1 MPGPAI
7 LFEGVW
13 KSYRVYHQRS
23 HTLKEKVLTRRSRY
37 SEFWALKDINL
48 EVPAG
53 STLGIVGANGS
64 GKSTLLKTMARILT
78 PNRGSVTVRGRM
90 SSLLELGTGFHP
102 ELTGRENLFLGGSLL
117 GHTRNDVAQL
127 LDGIV
132 DFAGIGRFIDMPVK
146 NYSSGMYARLAFA
159 LAISVDPEILLLDE
173 VLSVGDESFQ
183 RRCFERIAEFREDG
197 RTVVF
202 VSHGLAAV
210 QMLCTRVAWIEDGA
224 IREIGEAAKVIGSY
238 VGKVDDDR
246 AHEPS
251 RTTTGRRAG
260 TGEAR
265 CQEVALLDGRGEP
278 TTTFRTGESFTI
290 RITYQT
296 QELHDELLCAV
307 AVHRTEN
314 LAYVFGQNSCE
325 AKAPLVDRGQGVV
338 EMRIPWLPLLKG
350 SYVISVALQDR
361 GLTKTYDFHDRE
373 YAFAVVDNPRLP
385 LEAGFVHVPSE
396 WNAWPLP
403 AVPPSISDPVSGSGS
418 DAVSDPRPA
427 ASA

>member
-1 MPGPAI
+1 VGDAAI
-7 LFEGVW
+7 RFDGVW
-13 KSYRVYHQRS
+13 KSYRIYHQRS
-23 HTLKEKVLTRRSRY
+23 HTLKEKVLSRRTRYR
-37 SEFWALKDINL
+37 EFWALKDINL
-48 EVPAG
+48 EVPEG
-53 STLGIVGANGS
+53 STLGIVGPNGS

-78 PNRGSVTVRGRM
+78 PNRGTVTVNGRM

-102 ELTGRENLFLGGSLL
+102 DLTGRENLFLGGSLL
-117 GHTRNDVAQL
+117 GHSRRDVERL
-127 LDGIV
+127 FDDIV

-146 NYSSGMYARLAFA
+146 NYSSGMYARLAFS

-183 RRCFERIAEFREDG
+183 RRCFERMAEFREDG

-202 VSHGLAAV
+202 VSHSLDAV
-210 QMLCTRVAWIEDGA
+210 QMLCTRGAWIEDGV
-224 IREIGEAAKVIGSY
+224 IREVGDAPKVIASY
-238 VGKVDDDR
+238 VGKVDDDI
-246 AHEPS
+246 AHDPHRPTS
-251 RTTTGRRAG
+251 GRRSG

-265 CQEVALLDGRGEP
+265 CTEVVLLDAGGDP
-278 TTTFRTGESFTI
+278 TETFRTGDRFTI
-290 RITYQT
+290 RVTYRT
-296 QELHDELLCAV
+296 QELPDELLCAV

-325 AKAPLVDRGQGVV
+325 AKASLVEKGTGVV
-338 EMRIPWLPLLKG
+338 ELTIPWLPLLKG

-373 YAFAVVDNPRLP
+373 YPFVVVENPRLP

-396 WNAWPLP
+396 WTAWPLP
-403 AVPPSISDPVSGSGS
+403 SPSVG
-418 DAVSDPRPA
+418 DPRPA

>member
-1 MPGPAI
+1 MSELAI
-7 LFEGVW
+7 RCEGVW

-23 HTLKEKVLTRRSRY
+23 HTLKETILSRRTRYR
-37 SEFWALKDINL
+37 EFWALKDINL

-53 STLGIVGANGS
+53 STLGIVGPNGS

-78 PNRGSVTVRGRM
+78 PNRGSVAVRGRM

-102 ELTGRENLFLGGSLL
+102 ELTGRENLYLGGSLL
-117 GHTRNDVAQL
+117 GHTRRDVERL
-127 LDGIV
+127 FDDIV

-159 LAISVDPEILLLDE
+159 LAISVDPEVLLLDE

-183 RRCFERIAEFREDG
+183 RRCFERISQFRADG

-202 VSHGLAAV
+202 VSHSLAAV
-210 QMLCTRVAWIEDGA
+210 QMLCTRGAWIEGGA
-224 IREIGEAAKVIGSY
+224 IREVGEAHQVIASY

-246 AHEPS
+246 AQSAP
-251 RTTTGRRAG
+251 RPVAGRRSG
-260 TGEAR
+260 SGEAE
-265 CQEVALLDGRGEP
+265 CTEVLLLDGSGQP
-278 TTTFRTGESFTI
+278 ATTFRTGETFTV
-290 RITYQT
+290 RITYRTGKIDDQ
-296 QELHDELLCAV
+296 LLCAV

-325 AKAPLVDRGQGVV
+325 AKVVLVELGSGVV

-350 SYVISVALQDR
+350 SYVMSVALQDR
-361 GLTKTYDFHDRE
+361 ALTKTYDFHDRE
-373 YAFAVVDNPRLP
+373 YSFVVVDNPRLP
-385 LEAGFVHVPSE
+385 LEAGFVHVPSD
-396 WNAWPLP
+396 WSAWAL
-403 AVPPSISDPVSGSGS
+403 SGRS
-418 DAVSDPRPA
+418 VSDPRPA